1 MSEPTFHESWVDL
14 VIATRKM
21 LWIYSP
27 EVLVILGFLAGMIV
41 MGLMMPV
48 VIR

>member
-1 MSEPTFHESWVDL
+1 MSELNESWFDL
-14 VIATRKM
+14 VIATRKV

-27 EVLVILGFLAGMIV
+27 EVLVISGFLAGMIV
-41 MGLMMPV
+41 MGLMMLV

>member
-1 MSEPTFHESWVDL
+1 MSELHESWFDL

-27 EVLVILGFLAGMIV
+27 EVLVIFGFLAGMIV
-41 MGLMMPV
+41 MGLLLLV
-48 VIR
+48 VTR